1 MKKII
6 IAIICGVAL
15 FCFGTAYAAQNFT
28 INDSKIVELRLN
40 VLGNGDV
47 EITLV
52 GFVLDD
58 TGGEHYQKS
67 LQLTWDDLPS
77 SIKNNFNSVMKHLSK
92 EYNNYW
98 ASENSETWV
107 DK

>member
-6 IAIICGVAL
+6 MAIACGLILVS
-15 FCFGTAYAAQNFT
+15 TAYAARNFT

-40 VLGNGDV
+40 VLSNGDV
-47 EITLV
+47 GITVV

-58 TGGEHYQKS
+58 TGGTHYQKS
-67 LQLTWDDLPS
+67 LQLTWDELPS
-77 SIKNNFNSVMKHLSK
+77 AVKNNLNKAMKHLSK

-98 ASENSETWV
+98 VNEDSETWV
-107 DK
+107 EP